1 MQKKIRQGLFWF
13 ILLQPFLDFYWLNNP
28 PLSEILPFSIP
39 TIIRILAIVVLTGM
53 YLSKKHSWQ
62 ILKKQWW
69 IILYLVLLVIYSAIH
84 LLHVRN
90 FNSLSPT
97 SYNFS
102 MSSEIFYLFRM
113 FLPLLVM
120 YITKYAN
127 FSEKTIIHVIQSL
140 VSIFAGIV
148 VLSNLFIKSLRA
160 YGNGWINYNI
170 IDWFTH
176 GPLSY
181 AQTASKGFFYFTN
194 TLAAIMFMLAALM
207 IYVVIKQF
215 NWKNLALLILQG
227 LAMIMMGTKTATL
240 GFIIAL
246 AVWLIAYFIHAFIL
260 KNTNF
265 SWKIVTS
272 LILIGAVYGVMLPK
286 SPMIQRANAD
296 IAWAQQNKGPYSE
309 KHLDKKLSTGLKKT
323 KTKKQRLK
331 YLKNFIKKYYEYY
344 HLNKKFIN
352 KAYPYQ
358 QDAEF
363 WYDIMTRY
371 SAEKRLNNRLIE
383 TEMLT
388 QVVENNKNPADK
400 WIGISY
406 ARTSNIYNLERDFQY
421 QSFSLGWIGVV
432 LFLGIYVIAELYA
445 IFWWFKE
452 KACRQLLNSAL
463 IFANGFCLVAAYYS
477 GNVMDFLTATII
489 LSFFTG
495 YMLTNVDKNRHEKRL
510 A

>member
-39 TIIRILAIVVLTGM
+39 TIIRILVILILASM
-53 YLSKKHSWQ
+53 YLSQKHSWQ

-120 YITKYAN
+120 YITKFVD

-140 VSIFAGIV
+140 VGIFSGIV
-148 VLSNLFIKSLRA
+148 VLSNLLIKSLRA
-160 YGNGWINYNI
+160 YGNGWIRYNI

-194 TLAAIMFMLAALM
+194 TLAAIMFMLAILM
-207 IYVVIKQF
+207 VYIVIKNF
-215 NWKNLALLILQG
+215 NWLNVGLLILQG
-227 LAMIMMGTKTATL
+227 LAMIMLGTKTATL
-240 GFIIAL
+240 GFIITL
-246 AVWLIAYFIHAFIL
+246 AVWLVAYFIHAFIL
-260 KNTNF
+260 KNINF
-265 SWKIVTS
+265 SWKVATA
-272 LILIGAVYGVMLPK
+272 LILSGAVYGVMLPK

-296 IAWAQQNKGPYSE
+296 ITWVQQNKGSYSE
-309 KHLDKKLSTGLKKT
+309 KDLDKKLNTGLSKN

-344 HLNKKFIN
+344 HLNKKFVN
-352 KAYPYQ
+352 QAYPYQ

-363 WYDIMTRY
+363 WYNIMTKY
-371 SAEKRLNNRLIE
+371 SAENRLNNRLIE
-383 TEMLT
+383 TEMLA
-388 QVVENNKNPADK
+388 QVVKNNKNPLDK
-400 WIGISY
+400 WLGISY

-421 QSFSLGWIGVV
+421 QSFSLGWIGVI
-432 LFLGIYVIAELYA
+432 LFLGVYIISELYA

-452 KACRQLLNSAL
+452 KFCRQLLNSAL

-489 LSFFTG
+489 LAFFTG
-495 YMLTNVDKNRHEKRL
+495 YMLMIVDKNRHEKKL

>member
-1 MQKKIRQGLFWF
+1 MQRRIRQVLFWF

-39 TIIRILAIVVLTGM
+39 TIIRILVILVLACM
-53 YLSKKHSWQ
+53 YLSQKRSWQ
-62 ILKKQWW
+62 IFRKQWW
-69 IILYLVLLVIYSAIH
+69 IILYLALLIIYSAIH

-113 FLPLLVM
+113 FLPLIVLYV
-120 YITKYAN
+120 TKYAN
-127 FSEKTIIHVIQSL
+127 FTEQTVIHIIQSL
-140 VSIFAGIV
+140 VGIFAGIV
-148 VLSNLFIKSLRA
+148 VFSNLFIKSLRA

-176 GPLSY
+176 GSLSY

-194 TLAAIMFMLAALM
+194 TLAAIMFMLASLI
-207 IYVVIKQF
+207 IYVTIKQF
-215 NWKNLALLILQG
+215 NWKNMTLLILQG
-227 LAMIMMGTKTATL
+227 LAMIMIGTKTATL
-240 GFIIAL
+240 GFLIAL
-246 AVWLIAYFIHAFIL
+246 ALWLIAYFIHAFIL
-260 KNTNF
+260 KNANF
-265 SWKIVTS
+265 SWKIAS
-272 LILIGAVYGVMLPK
+272 ALILLGAIYGVTLPK

-296 IAWAQQNKGPYSE
+296 IAWAQQDNGKYSE
-309 KHLDKKLSTGLKKT
+309 KNLNQKLSAGLKKT
-323 KTKKQRLK
+323 KTQAERKQ
-331 YLKNFIKKYYEYY
+331 YLQNFIKKYYEYY

-363 WYDIMTRY
+363 WYTIMTEY
-371 SAEKRLNNRLIE
+371 STEKRLNNRLIE

-388 QVVENNKNPADK
+388 QVVKNNHNSADK
-400 WIGISY
+400 WLGISY
-406 ARTSNIYNLERDFQY
+406 ARTSNLYNLERDFQY
-421 QSFSLGWIGVV
+421 QSFSLGWIGVI
-432 LFLGIYVIAELYA
+432 LFLGVYVVSELYA

-452 KACRQLLNSAL
+452 KACRQLINSAL

-489 LSFFTG
+489 LAFFTG
-495 YMLTNVDKNRHEKRL
+495 YMLMNIDKNRHEKKL